1 MKKLPAILLSLLMV
15 ITLVASSC
23 RAGSNEDNLEIKLA
37 PVHELDIKFAESFP
51 VQVFLYVKGGLSD
64 GCTTFHSTEI
74 KSRSGNSIKV
84 EVTVERP
91 KGKFCP
97 AVYTYFEKNLN
108 LGTDFNSGE
117 TYTVTVNDKSIVF
130 VMQ

>member
-1 MKKLPAILLSLLMV
+1 MMRLPAILLSLFMV
-15 ITLVASSC
+15 ITLALSACRSS
-23 RAGSNEDNLEIKLA
+23 SNEDNLDIKLA
-37 PVHELDIKFAESFP
+37 PVHELDIRFAESFP

-64 GCTTFHSTEI
+64 GCTTFHSIEI

-84 EVTVERP
+84 EVTVERT

-97 AVYTYFEKNLN
+97 AVYTYFEKNIN
-108 LGTDFNSGE
+108 LGTDFKSGE
-117 TYTVTVNDKSIVF
+117 TYTVTVNDKSVVF